1 MGEHLAANYRNAEHL
16 QTNSPLSG
24 CAQPMQ
30 TEDIRQMMEDRQHQL
45 IEQIR
50 EEQLTAREN
59 EDDIVVGAINGML
72 PAPANLLLSADPS
85 QQELLTQASNANLL
99 GILNS

>member
-30 TEDIRQMMEDRQHQL
+30 TEDIRQMMEDR
-45 IEQIR
+45 
-50 EEQLTAREN
+50 
-59 EDDIVVGAINGML
+59 
-72 PAPANLLLSADPS
+72 
-85 QQELLTQASNANLL
+85 
-99 GILNS
+99 